1 MTRKSPSAR
10 ARVRA
15 ARIKD
20 LTDAIADTQHLEGD
34 LVEAGVYNGN
44 SAKMIC
50 EVKGNKP
57 LHLFDTFG
65 GLPESMFEPVDFAS
79 RALIPGKYVC
89 SLLEVKEN
97 LKQYK
102 NVFYYPGV
110 FPETVEP
117 LKNKNFS
124 FVHLD
129 LDLYR
134 STLEALR
141 FFYPR
146 LNVGGIIISHN
157 FTDLLG
163 VKKAFNE
170 FFKDKP
176 EKIKVIS
183 ASQCLIKKRNNHD
196 SYL

>member
-1 MTRKSPSAR
+1 MMDKYYSAL
-10 ARVRA
+10 VRDIVA
-15 ARIKD
+15 AVVE
-20 LTDAIADTQHLEGD
+20 TQHIEGD
-34 LVEAGVYNGN
+34 IAEAGVYRGK
-44 SAKMIC
+44 SAKVIC

-57 LHLFDTFG
+57 LHLFDTFK
-65 GLPESMFEPVDFAS
+65 GLPESMFEPVDS
-79 RALIPGKYVC
+79 STERARRWICPGKFEA

-102 NVFYYPGV
+102 NIFYYPGL
-110 FPETVEP
+110 FPETAKP
-117 LKNKNFS
+117 LKNKTFA

-146 LNVGGIIISHN
+146 LNVGGIIISHDY
-157 FTDLLG
+157 TTLPG
-163 VKKAFNE
+163 VKMAFDE

-183 ASQCLIKKRNNHD
+183 LSRCLIKKDLKR
-196 SYL
+196 